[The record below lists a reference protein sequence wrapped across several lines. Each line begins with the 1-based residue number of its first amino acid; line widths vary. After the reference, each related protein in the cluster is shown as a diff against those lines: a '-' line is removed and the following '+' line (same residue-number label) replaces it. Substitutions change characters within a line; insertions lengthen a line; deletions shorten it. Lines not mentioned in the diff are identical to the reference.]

1 MYTMKEVCQKVDMT
15 YETLKFYCNEGL
27 VPNVQ
32 RDKNNHRIFDENT
45 VNWISSLSCLKKC
58 GMSIQDMKKYLAYCL
73 QGKTSIP
80 QRKEMLAIQ
89 RKFLVN
95 KINELNESINYIDWK
110 QNFYD
115 DVISGK
121 IPYESYLIDTT
132 EKTIVE

>member
-15 YETLKFYCNEGL
+15 YETLKFYCNESL

-73 QGKTSIP
+73 QGKSSIP

-115 DVISGK
+115 DVLNDK
-121 IPYESYLIDTT
+121 IPYKSYLIDTSN
-132 EKTIVE
+132 